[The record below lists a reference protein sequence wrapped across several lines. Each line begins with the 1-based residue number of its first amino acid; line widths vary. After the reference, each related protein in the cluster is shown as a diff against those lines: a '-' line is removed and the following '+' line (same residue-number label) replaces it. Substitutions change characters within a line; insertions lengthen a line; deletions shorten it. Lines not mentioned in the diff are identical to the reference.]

1 MIDNCDL
8 YFCFVSLQDLDL
20 DFMFCNIVGYHLCI
34 QWIHHH
40 WTILIHYRYFALH
53 LNKSSPLSSFL
64 AKIIVFKTI
73 NINHRK
79 PLSIGAPSIS
89 WLLLFNC
96 WWTSIEFIFYF
107 TLVFNY
113 VSRRFIFR
121 KFQYLFY
128 KTLIFLPQFVN
139 VPMPSH
145 QIFGTM
151 R

>member
-40 WTILIHYRYFALH
+40 RTIFIHYRYFALR

-73 NINHRK
+73 NTNHKK

-96 WWTSIEFIFYF
+96 
-107 TLVFNY
+107 
-113 VSRRFIFR
+113 
-121 KFQYLFY
+121 
-128 KTLIFLPQFVN
+128 
-139 VPMPSH
+139 
-145 QIFGTM
+145 
-151 R
+151 